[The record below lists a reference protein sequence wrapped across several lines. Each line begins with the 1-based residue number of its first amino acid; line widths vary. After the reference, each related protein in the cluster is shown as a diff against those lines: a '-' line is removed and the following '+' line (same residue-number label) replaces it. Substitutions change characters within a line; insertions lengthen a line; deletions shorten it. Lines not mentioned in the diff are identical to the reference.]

1 MLNVRLLNTLDFYNS
16 VDDVILLMWKITPQK

>member
-16 VDDVILLMWKITPQK
+16 VDDVFLLMWKITPQK